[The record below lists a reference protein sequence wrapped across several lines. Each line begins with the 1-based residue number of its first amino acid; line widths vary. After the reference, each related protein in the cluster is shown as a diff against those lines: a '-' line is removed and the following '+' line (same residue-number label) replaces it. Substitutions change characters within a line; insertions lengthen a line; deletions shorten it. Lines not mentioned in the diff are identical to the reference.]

1 MSLTVA
7 GVLVEPGQRTQG
19 YLNVAE
25 ASTHAVRLP
34 YIIASGREPGPTLCV
49 LGGVHSLE
57 CTSIEGALRVA
68 RETDPEDLKGALIVV
83 PVVNVEGF
91 HARTPYHN
99 TLDHLNQNKVFP
111 GDPERTL
118 TSRVAHAVFQEFVSK
133 ADFLIDLH
141 SGDLGEDATRGV
153 FIWKTEDESLH
164 AGMVEMA
171 SCFDVQYIESMEV
184 NGSTGEAVNLY
195 GIPAVMTESGTP
207 FPLREEDVAFQRD
220 GVINYMKH
228 KGMLD
233 GEPRIA
239 RVPVDPPSQRLY
251 SEHGGIW
258 RKRVEAGQRVKK
270 GEVLGEVANL
280 FGEPLQTVMAPFDGV
295 ANVIKT
301 YYEVNAGDTLLY
313 LVKA

>member
-1 MSLTVA
+1 MSLNV
-7 GVLVEPGQRTQG
+7 VSVQIEPGQRIQG
-19 YLNVAE
+19 YLKVGE
-25 ASTHAVRLP
+25 ASTHDVRLP
-34 YIIASGREPGPTLCV
+34 YIVINGREPGPTLCV

-57 CTSIEGALRVA
+57 CASVEGALRVV
-68 RETDPEDLKGALIVV
+68 REIELGDLKGTLIVV

-99 TLDHLNQNKVFP
+99 ALDHLNQNRVFP
-111 GDPERTL
+111 GDPARTM

-133 ADFLIDLH
+133 ADYLIDLH

-153 FIWKTEDESLH
+153 FIWKTEDENLH

-171 SCFDVQYIESMEV
+171 SCFNVQYIESMAI
-184 NGSTGEAVNLY
+184 NGSTGEALNMY
-195 GIPAVMTESGTP
+195 GIPALMTESGTP
-207 FPLREEDVAFQRD
+207 FPLREEDIAFQSD
-220 GVINYMKH
+220 GVINYMKLN
-228 KGMLD
+228 GMLD

-239 RVPVDPPSQRLY
+239 NVPVDPPSQRLY

-258 RKRVEAGQRVKK
+258 RKRVEVGQRVKV
-270 GEVLGEVANL
+270 GTVLGEIANL
-280 FGEPLQTVMAPFDGV
+280 FGETLQTVTAPFDGV

-301 YYEVNAGDTLLY
+301 YYEVNTGDTLLY

>member
-1 MSLTVA
+1 MSLKVA
-7 GVLVEPGQRTQG
+7 GVQIEPGQRIQD
-19 YLNVAE
+19 YLKVGE
-25 ASTHAVRLP
+25 ASTHDVRLP
-34 YIIASGREPGPTLCV
+34 YIVINGREPGPTLCV

-57 CTSIEGALRVA
+57 CASVEGALRVA
-68 RETDPEDLKGALIVV
+68 REIEPGDLKGVLIVV

-99 TLDHLNQNKVFP
+99 ALDHLNQNRVFP

-118 TSRVAHAVFQEFVSK
+118 TSRVAHAVFEEFVSK
-133 ADFLIDLH
+133 ADYLIDLH

-164 AGMVEMA
+164 TGMVEMA
-171 SCFDVQYIESMEV
+171 SCFDVQYIESMAI
-184 NGSTGEAVNLY
+184 NGSTGEALNKY
-195 GIPAVMTESGTP
+195 GIPALMTESGTP
-207 FPLREEDVAFQRD
+207 FPLREEDIAFQSD
-220 GVINYMKH
+220 GVINYMKL

-239 RVPVDPPSQRLY
+239 SVPVDPPSQRLY

-258 RKRVEAGQRVKK
+258 RKRVEAGQRVMK
-270 GEVLGEVANL
+270 GTVLGEIANL
-280 FGEPLQTVMAPFDGV
+280 FGETLQTVTAPFDGV

-301 YYEVNAGDTLLY
+301 YYEVNTGDTLLY
-313 LVKA
+313 LVKV